1 MTKSKKFKKRLLSN
15 DEINFIFSDFEKLF
29 PSFLNKEIL
38 HNFISNVKKKLFN
51 EMKYIQIYENLIPN
65 LKKEIENKIMKAII
79 PPGENV
85 GIIAAQS
92 IGERQTQ
99 LTLNSFHQSGLA
111 VTTVISGVPRF
122 LEILNTTKEPK
133 STVNYFKLTEKNLSI
148 IDIKNTIGSSLKYI
162 NWKNLYTEYEL
173 VINKEYEPWYPIF
186 EQLYSNDFTFHPHC
200 ITFNLNKEILYSY
213 NISMTQ
219 VKDALE
225 DKLDDIFIVF
235 SPLHH
240 AKIDIFLDLNTV
252 TDDLKYMSDNFD
264 ENIIQNNILFKTFID
279 DIIIPKLDDIYICGI
294 PRINNFFISKD
305 NSNEYYIET
314 EGNNMT
320 DILTLP
326 YIDIFSVKSNNMWE
340 IYNIFGIEGARK
352 FLIEEFIN
360 IVSNDGTF
368 INPSHI
374 YLLVDVMTFYGNIQS
389 ISRYGIKKE
398 NCSVLTR
405 ATFEESLD
413 HFSKAA
419 FFSETENINSVSA
432 SVMCGKRSKCGSGI
446 NNILINWDN
455 ISN

>member
-186 EQLYSNDFTFHPHC
+186 EQLYSNDFTFHPHS